1 MCADA
6 GINLSFPK
14 EWSAEAGLV
23 ALGLTDLDAVLDLE
37 RRCFVLP
44 WSEGQLRN
52 AFELETFTAFGLFGP
67 AGLDDLIAYVSFY
80 HVPPEMEILNM
91 AVRPDCRRLGHG
103 SRLIALLLEEGRRM
117 GLNRAFLEVRI
128 SNVPAITLY
137 EKHGFV
143 RIGLRKGYYADN
155 GQDALLMGCDF

>member
-1 MCADA
+1 M
-6 GINLSFPK
+6 NFPK

-23 ALGLTDLDAVLDLE
+23 ALGRTDLDAVLDLE

-44 WSEGQLRN
+44 WSEEQLRN

-91 AVRPDCRRLGHG
+91 AVRPDCQRLGHG
-103 SRLIALLLEEGRRM
+103 FRLMALLLEKGRRM
-117 GLNRAFLEVRI
+117 GLNRAFLEVRA
-128 SNVPAITLY
+128 SNVPAINLY
-137 EKHGFV
+137 EKHGFAG
-143 RIGLRKGYYADN
+143 IGLRKGYYADN
-155 GQDALLMGCDF
+155 GEDALLMSRNF